1 MKVLEN
7 ILVPVPLRTESA
19 AQRDTAVKLAKQFGS
34 KIHLYHCIPKYD
46 SKFRLPA
53 KLLFKK
59 MTGRLQEEREF
70 YENLG
75 LKAIVHE
82 VEEGIAYEGILH
94 KAEDLNA
101 NLILFGPAFGEGH
114 NEVKVERVV
123 KMAES
128 PVWIANQ
135 SGFSAIAC
143 GIDYSAASKRAFTN
157 TLHLAKAFGSKII
170 VINGEAPPENLQQDE
185 EISEPLRE
193 EWLKNR
199 ESRMQS
205 FLLEFDTKELEIVY
219 AFPQDDPLQS
229 IQEYLKKEEASLFLM
244 GTTGK
249 DSGSDVRIGS
259 LSQSF
264 LKAEH
269 DVSLIFFSRRDVIRI
284 ATHQKLE
291 YLNKLLEQGW
301 QLLES
306 EKTEESLEA
315 FEKAIHMDSFSVHAW
330 KGLAQARAKLGFVAE
345 AAEAERRAKEIRQYY
360 WDRRIEQEIRN
371 RKGLL

>member
-7 ILVPVPLRTESA
+7 ILVPVPMRTEST
-19 AQRDTAVKLAKQFGS
+19 AQRETAVKLAQQFDS
-34 KIHLYHCIPKYD
+34 QIHLYHCIPRYD
-46 SKFRLPA
+46 SQFRLPV

-59 MTGRLQEEREF
+59 MTGRLQEERKYF
-70 YENLG
+70 ENLG
-75 LKAIVHE
+75 LKTIVHE

-94 KAEDLNA
+94 KAEELNA

-135 SGFSAIAC
+135 SDFSAIAC
-143 GIDYSAASKRAFTN
+143 GIDYSPASKRAFTN
-157 TLHLAKAFGSKII
+157 AIRLAKAFDSKII
-170 VINGEAPPENLQQDE
+170 VINAETPSETPPQDK
-185 EISEPLRE
+185 EISETQHQQ
-193 EWLKNR
+193 WVKNR

-205 FLLEFDTKELEIVY
+205 FLLEFDTRELEIIYV
-219 AFPQDDPLQS
+219 FPQETPLHS
-229 IQEYLKKEEASLFLM
+229 IQECLKKEKASLFLM
-244 GTTGK
+244 GTTGN
-249 DSGSDVRIGS
+249 DSGTDVRIGS

-269 DVSLIFFSRRDVIRI
+269 EVSVVFFSRRDVIRI

-291 YLNKLLEQGW
+291 HLNQLLEEGW
-301 QLLES
+301 QLLND
-306 EKTEESLEA
+306 EKAEESLEA

-330 KGLAQARAKLGFVAE
+330 KGLAQARTKLGFVAE